1 MKVIRYSHA
10 FKLQA
15 VREVETGQDCALGV
29 QQKYRIRGANTVMR
43 WVRQFGS
50 GKYGKVIRVER
61 PDEIDERA
69 RLRTQLRQA
78 KEALA
83 DAHMELALEKAY
95 LEVACEQM
103 DQTVEGFKK
112 KHAGGRRTGRSRPT
126 RSSR

>member
-10 FKLQA
+10 FKMQA
-15 VREVETGQDCALGV
+15 VREVESGQNCAWAV
-29 QQKYRIRGANTVMR
+29 QRKYGMKGAATVMR

-61 PDEIDERA
+61 PDEINETA

-83 DAHMELALEKAY
+83 DAHMELALEKAF
-95 LEVACEQM
+95 LAVACEQI

-112 KHAGGRRTGRSRPT
+112 KQGGGPRTRRSKPT
-126 RSSR
+126 RN

>member
-1 MKVIRYSHA
+1 MKIIRYSHA
-10 FKLQA
+10 FKMQA
-15 VREVETGQDCALGV
+15 VREVETGQDCAWAVGR
-29 QQKYRIRGANTVMR
+29 KYAVKGPGTVMR

-61 PDEIDERA
+61 PDEINESV

-95 LEVACEQM
+95 LEVACERM
-103 DQTVEGFKK
+103 GQTVAGFKK
-112 KHAGGRRTGRSRPT
+112 KQVGGRRTGRSRPT
-126 RSSR
+126 RN